1 MKLNALLG
9 LGFAFILIA
18 CAEKEPAAPE
28 QAAHDEA
35 QTTEAPAAETK
46 APADTAFLTH
56 MHKHAEQLDVLNFAL
71 EDGDLEAARTPAY
84 WLSRHEKVEGVDAE
98 LQNFLYSMRIAAEAV
113 EVAPDLETARA
124 AAEEISEQCQGC
136 HTAAGV
142 DDA

>member
-35 QTTEAPAAETK
+35 QATEAPAAETK
-46 APADTAFLTH
+46 APVHTAFLTH